1 MFGAEQSLM
10 NRAADEE
17 TFQKVVD
24 LINGFKQYYMDYNQP
39 IYENPSPGNKEGGI
53 TTLEEKSLGC
63 IQKGGS
69 AVVTDTLDYGQ
80 QCSKPGLNLMTGPGN
95 DSVSLTDLLAAG
107 VQMILFTTGRGNP
120 LGSAVPVI
128 KVASNSGLAARK
140 KTWIDF
146 NAGQLLEGASGDEV
160 RDQLWQLVL
169 DTASGKYITR
179 NEENDN
185 REIMIFKNG
194 VML

>member
-1 MFGAEQSLM
+1 MRCVYFVRHGQ
-10 NRAADEE
+10 
-17 TFQKVVD
+17 VV
-24 LINGFKQYYMDYNQP
+24 
-39 IYENPSPGNKEGGI
+39 YENPSPGNKAGGI

-80 QCSKPGLNLMTGPGN
+80 QCVRTGLNLMTGPGN

-128 KVASNSGLAARK
+128 KVASNSGLYTRK
-140 KTWIDF
+140 NNWIDF
-146 NAGQLLEGASGDEV
+146 NAGQLLEGASSDEV

-169 DTASGKYITR
+169 DTASGRYITR
-179 NEENDN
+179 NEEHDN

-194 VML
+194 VLL